1 MSISTLLPLVE
12 ALPPAEKFQLMQI
25 LLTSLA
31 QEEGFSLQ
39 MPEQSATNQGQQI
52 ASILQRMADRNA
64 LSHIADPVAWQQEI
78 RQDRVL
84 IGRE

>member
-31 QEEGFSLQ
+31 QGEGFSLQ
-39 MPEQSATNQGQQI
+39 MPEQSTTNQGQQI

-64 LSHIADPVAWQQEI
+64 LSHITDPVAWQQEI
-78 RQDRVL
+78 RQDRTLV
-84 IGRE
+84 GRE

>member
-31 QEEGFSLQ
+31 QEECFSLQ
-39 MPEQSATNQGQQI
+39 IPEQSTTNQGQQI

-64 LSHIADPVAWQQEI
+64 LSLITDPVAWQQEI

>member
-39 MPEQSATNQGQQI
+39 MPEQSTTNQGQQI

-64 LSHIADPVAWQQEI
+64 LSLITDPVAWQQEI

>member
-39 MPEQSATNQGQQI
+39 MPEQSTINQGQQI

-78 RQDRVL
+78 RQDRIL

>member
-1 MSISTLLPLVE
+1 MSIATLLPLVE

-39 MPEQSATNQGQQI
+39 MPEQSTTNQGQQI

-64 LSHIADPVAWQQEI
+64 LSLITDPVAWQQEI

>member
-39 MPEQSATNQGQQI
+39 MPEQSTTNQGQQI

-64 LSHIADPVAWQQEI
+64 LSHITDPVAWQQEI

>member
-39 MPEQSATNQGQQI
+39 MPAQSTTNQGQQI

-64 LSHIADPVAWQQEI
+64 LSLITDPVAWQQEI